1 MLRRLLGKSMHPRVV
16 VGFALLLPALAAS
29 PANTAVYSV
38 DSHILAAGSPVHS
51 ASSCFGLDAVIAEPV
66 AGFSSGGQYTI
77 RAGISYVV
85 TSLAD
90 DSLFAS
96 GFEDCTP

>member
-1 MLRRLLGKSMHPRVV
+1 MHLRLV
-16 VGFALLLPALAAS
+16 VGFVFLLPALVAS
-29 PANTAVYSV
+29 SADTAVYSI

-66 AGFSSGGQYTI
+66 AGFSSGGQYALS
-77 RAGISYVV
+77 AGISYVV
-85 TSLAD
+85 ASLAN

>member
-1 MLRRLLGKSMHPRVV
+1 MHLRVV
-16 VGFALLLPALAAS
+16 VAFAFLLPALAAS
-29 PANTAVYSV
+29 SADTAVYSI
-38 DSHILAAGSPVHS
+38 DAHILAAGSPVHS

-66 AGFSSGGQYTI
+66 AGFSSGGPYTLS
-77 RAGISYVV
+77 AGISYVV
-85 TSLAD
+85 ASLAN